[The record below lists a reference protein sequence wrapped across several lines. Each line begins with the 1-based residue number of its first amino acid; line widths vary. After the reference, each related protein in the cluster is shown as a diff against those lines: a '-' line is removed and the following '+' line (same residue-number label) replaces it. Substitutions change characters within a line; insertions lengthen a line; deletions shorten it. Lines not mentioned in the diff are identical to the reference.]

1 MKWNQKPMDGVML
14 EEAYQVFGEWD
25 FAILFQADTNE
36 NALHFVGDV
45 VRHIE
50 GVASMSTI
58 PISPI
63 KDSEK
68 SRIRNPSK
76 VTFFLSYVKLNN
88 IHTLLWFNKQPT

>member
-1 MKWNQKPMDGVML
+1 MDKSKQKYFAMIKLGPAGAGKLYAEMMKWNQKPMDGVML

-25 FAILFQADTNE
+25 FAILFQADTNK

-63 KDSEK
+63 KDYRK
-68 SRIRNPSK
+68 I
-76 VTFFLSYVKLNN
+76 
-88 IHTLLWFNKQPT
+88 